1 MEEAEKLADIAT
13 KLERFRYNVIAS
25 LMWAMFG
32 MVFGSA
38 MLFAGAMQLI
48 GITERTI
55 YPAMLIVAGVISGL
69 LSTRFERFI
78 PLEKSIRKRWH
89 LGLLLMFI
97 PFIISYALLPQILI
111 LGAFYFS
118 IVWYPSLGAG
128 LLLYGIY
135 VERNSQLVVRNLTF
149 SGALMLLTSIVLIP
163 LSRLEINDQ
172 IILGSNLLTISMM
185 IAIYLAASL
194 RGFFG
199 AQKVIQE

>member
-1 MEEAEKLADIAT
+1 MEDAERLADIAT
-13 KLERFRYNVIAS
+13 KLEKFRYNVIAS

-38 MLFAGAMQLI
+38 LLFAGAMQLV
-48 GITERTI
+48 GVADWTI
-55 YPAMLIVAGVISGL
+55 NSAMLIMAGFISGL
-69 LSTRFERFI
+69 LFRRFEKFV

-118 IVWYPSLGAG
+118 IIWYPSLGAG
-128 LLLYGIY
+128 LLLWGIY